1 MQGLTPSDCAK
12 WGLILMLMCFPALG
26 QNDKED
32 STPEVEQTQAS
43 TTADG
48 SQDTTNGE
56 KSAEVPAPFV
66 PREKISSDS
75 VISFPADI

>member
-1 MQGLTPSDCAK
+1 MRIDRHIPVVLLP
-12 WGLILMLMCFPALG
+12 MLMCFPALG

-48 SQDTTNGE
+48 SQERTNGE
-56 KSAEVPAPFV
+56 KPAEIPAPFI